1 MIRLFIYLTVL
12 TGIVYP
18 LLITGIS
25 YILAPM
31 LSQGSLIESKG
42 QVIGSSLIAQGFKDP
57 KYFWPRPSFVNYN
70 PLPSGGSN
78 YGPTNI
84 LLKEE
89 ARNRR
94 NLLISTGSKI
104 PNELLYA
111 SGSGLDPHISIN
123 SALFQ
128 INRIAK
134 FRGITQEA
142 LQKLIQDHKQFHYV
156 NVLHL
161 NLALDKL

>member
-18 LLITGIS
+18 LLVTGIA
-25 YILAPM
+25 YTLAPR

-78 YGPTNI
+78 LGPTNI
-84 LLKEE
+84 LLKEAVE
-89 ARNRR
+89 SRR
-94 NLLISTGSKI
+94 KNLISTGSEI
-104 PNELLYA
+104 PSELLYA
-111 SGSGLDPHISIN
+111 SGSGLDPHISID

-134 FRGITQEA
+134 LRGITPEA
-142 LQKLIQDHKQFHYV
+142 LQKMIHEHTEFHYV